1 MESIKRRSFAG
12 SLRLASYRS
21 PCTQTQG
28 CGSVAFPA
36 TDSVSHIAFERISV
50 SEMKSDPIR
59 GVNMNRLAILT
70 IVAGLFGCDRKEE
83 ALPEWERGAVKPP
96 AKPQVPSQATLA
108 DYISNKRIYIDLDV
122 GPGAENPFGQF
133 NADGTY
139 QTGAMLGGVA
149 MTSGQPDEKGRY
161 EVSGL
166 TVTLS
171 GADGGEDLVVFSTT
185 EPVDGDQFTV
195 TGEEGEQETVT
206 IVRVEEAG
214 PVVVATEK
222 PGDEAKL
229 DPRVVEALVAGD
241 LETLEGYI
249 EDGGDLDQR
258 DKDGNTPLMV
268 AIVFGRV
275 DEAKAFVE
283 GGAELDLKN
292 KDGSTGLILA
302 AFFGQTKTVKFL
314 LEEGADLEIRN
325 KEGATALDSAE
336 LPWEAAKGIVDLI
349 GVLLHTPLGLELD
362 YAEIEAGRPVCA
374 QLLREAGR

>member
-1 MESIKRRSFAG
+1 MKREGMRSAV
-12 SLRLASYRS
+12 LRS
-21 PCTQTQG
+21 P
-28 CGSVAFPA
+28 SP
-36 TDSVSHIAFERISV
+36 
-50 SEMKSDPIR
+50 
-59 GVNMNRLAILT
+59 
-70 IVAGLFGCDRKEE
+70 
-83 ALPEWERGAVKPP
+83 
-96 AKPQVPSQATLA
+96 VP
-108 DYISNKRIYIDLDV
+108 
-122 GPGAENPFGQF
+122 
-133 NADGTY
+133 
-139 QTGAMLGGVA
+139 
-149 MTSGQPDEKGRY
+149 
-161 EVSGL
+161 
-166 TVTLS
+166 
-171 GADGGEDLVVFSTT
+171 DGGEDLVVFSTT

-249 EDGGDLDQR
+249 EDGADLDQR

-314 LEEGADLEIRN
+314 LEEGADLGIRN